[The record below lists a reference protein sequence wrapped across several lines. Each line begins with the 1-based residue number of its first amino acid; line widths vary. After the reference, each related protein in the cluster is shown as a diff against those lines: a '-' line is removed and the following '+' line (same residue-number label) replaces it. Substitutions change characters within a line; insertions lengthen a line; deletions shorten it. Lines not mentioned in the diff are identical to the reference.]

1 MVVSKNSPSSSPSA
15 AGCCDGHSGCIPFS
29 NLIFIPT
36 SFALA
41 ARPSI
46 KTTYR
51 RRMDGGGGRNKQ
63 GIGVVKGGD
72 FASAINMQ

>member
-36 SFALA
+36 SFASAFNQDDLQKA
-41 ARPSI
+41 
-46 KTTYR
+46 
-51 RRMDGGGGRNKQ
+51 DGGGGRNKQ